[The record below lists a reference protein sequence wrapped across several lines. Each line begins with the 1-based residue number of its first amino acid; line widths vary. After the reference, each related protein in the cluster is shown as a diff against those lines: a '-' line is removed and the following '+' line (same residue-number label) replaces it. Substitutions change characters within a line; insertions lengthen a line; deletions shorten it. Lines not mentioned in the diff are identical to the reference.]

1 MALIKCPECGEEI
14 SDKAVKCPKC
24 GAEFPVE
31 KPQKVCKECGE
42 VLGDEETVCHK
53 CGCPIENQQE
63 EKQTPEIKGKKPF
76 SKKYLVFAI
85 GMVVIIGLITGIG
98 IKSLNKKKLIEQQNA
113 EVQEL
118 KEYNQYVGYLNS
130 IYSDA
135 LAGASKA
142 EDVCVLVVNV
152 WQDAIFDDSSDETS
166 KYVSGTSDFNEA
178 LERVYADE
186 DIKEKL
192 SKVTDYEGYLE
203 DSIGKLQSAP
213 PELVKAYDAA
223 VQVNTAFKALAQMA
237 ESPTGS
243 YNSYS
248 ADEKEK
254 VNAFMS
260 AYSTLEAV
268 IPSKK
273 EVPIYEEG
281 KQVGDTLSFLI
292 YIDQMTNK
300 LPETA
305 TQQLT
310 GLHQDTATI
319 CGNTGTVLY
328 YDINNVIY
336 CAEWRME
343 SCDDTSKQQLINYLT
358 KRYGEAIKSEDQKIT
373 WSSENGKTDGLYIT
387 MTLGENDNVK
397 ITWIQGD

>member
-1 MALIKCPECGEEI
+1 
-14 SDKAVKCPKC
+14 
-24 GAEFPVE
+24 
-31 KPQKVCKECGE
+31 
-42 VLGDEETVCHK
+42 
-53 CGCPIENQQE
+53 
-63 EKQTPEIKGKKPF
+63 
-76 SKKYLVFAI
+76 
-85 GMVVIIGLITGIG
+85 
-98 IKSLNKKKLIEQQNA
+98 
-113 EVQEL
+113 
-118 KEYNQYVGYLNS
+118 
-130 IYSDA
+130 
-135 LAGASKA
+135 
-142 EDVCVLVVNV
+142 
-152 WQDAIFDDSSDETS
+152 
-166 KYVSGTSDFNEA
+166 
-178 LERVYADE
+178 
-186 DIKEKL
+186 
-192 SKVTDYEGYLE
+192 
-203 DSIGKLQSAP
+203 
-213 PELVKAYDAA
+213 
-223 VQVNTAFKALAQMA
+223 MA